1 MRRCRLLV
9 SFALAMACLQAGT
22 ALAQGFPLSKPIEL
36 VVPYSPG
43 GVIDTIARPLAKALG
58 DALGHTV
65 IVVNRDGAAGAIGM
79 RAVADA
85 AADGHT
91 LGIGPA
97 ANITMLTHPR
107 LKRNLTYSV
116 DSFEYVCQTLE
127 NQFVIVVRA
136 ESPFKDLRQLVDH
149 ARANPGKLNFG
160 LTGSGNVPHA
170 AISELMHATG
180 TQMTMVSYK
189 GDLPTLTD
197 VLGGTLDFAVL
208 AIGSL
213 GSQAYRVLGIFS
225 AERNERFSDVPTV
238 AQVGYPVVY
247 SALGGL
253 YAPRGLPAAVLARL
267 DAACAKAA
275 ASEEYLGTALKRGQP
290 KNLHANA
297 AEFRKRVYEDQRKQN
312 EAIPRMQLA
321 Q

>member
-1 MRRCRLLV
+1 MQNWTIAVLGA
-9 SFALAMACLQAGT
+9 ALMQAG
-22 ALAQGFPLSKPIEL
+22 AAAGQAYPLSKPIEL

-43 GVIDTIARPLAKALG
+43 GVIDTIARPFAKALG

-79 RAVADA
+79 RAVAEA
-85 AADGHT
+85 APDGHT
-91 LGIGPA
+91 LGVGPA

-107 LKRNLTYSV
+107 LKRNLSYTV
-116 DSFEYVCQTLE
+116 DSFDYVCQTLE

-136 ESPFKDLRQLVDH
+136 ESPFKDVRQLVEH

-180 TQMTMVSYK
+180 TRMTLVAYK
-189 GDLPTLTD
+189 GDAPAMAD
-197 VLGGTLDFAVL
+197 VLGGTIDFAVL
-208 AIGSL
+208 AIGSI
-213 GSQAYRVLGIFS
+213 GSQAVRLLGVFS
-225 AERNERFSDVPTV
+225 AERNDRYPDLPTV
-238 AQVGYPVVY
+238 AQQGFPVTY
-247 SALGGL
+247 SALGGI
-253 YAPRGLPAAVLARL
+253 YAPKGLPAATMARL

-275 ASEEYLGTALKRGQP
+275 GSAEYLGTALKRGQP
-290 KNLHANA
+290 KNLHATA

-312 EAIPRMQLA
+312 DAIPRMQLSE
-321 Q
+321 